1 MHSAGLINQHHILV
15 PTTTI
20 NTNDGSIHTET
31 IKNNIKPPVH
41 SFSNDIYIIGAGSII
56 ILYLICKK

>member
-1 MHSAGLINQHHILV
+1 MHSAGYINQHHILV

-31 IKNNIKPPVH
+31 IKKIISAPVH
-41 SFSNDIYIIGAGSII
+41 TFSNDIYIIGAGSII
-56 ILYLICKK
+56 ILFLICKK